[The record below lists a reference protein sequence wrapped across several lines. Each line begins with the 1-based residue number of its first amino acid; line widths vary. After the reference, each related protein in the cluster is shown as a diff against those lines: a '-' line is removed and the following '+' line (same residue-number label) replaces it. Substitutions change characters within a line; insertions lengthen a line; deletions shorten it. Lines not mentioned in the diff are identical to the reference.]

1 MDKSIEY
8 QKLVNRRKLCQ
19 ECYLQT
25 GQTNLH
31 NGSSLSFHEGIHD
44 TNAIGQW
51 SAWHGDLNADFMV
64 IGQDWGDI
72 EYYIQFRNQ
81 DVGEFEQDNKTN
93 INLRTLFQCIDPKID
108 IFDLVTSVKLFFT
121 NSLLCYKEGKMA
133 QPTRAAQHRICSEL
147 YLQKLIEIVEPKV
160 IITLGEKAFSGLW
173 KLNFKMD
180 RKLTSEKYM
189 DLVERGEL
197 SLYLNDLQISAF
209 PVVHPGPLG
218 IRNRNFALQ
227 KEDWYKIGKK
237 ARALGIVD
245 SKPD

>member
-1 MDKSIEY
+1 MNKGFVY
-8 QKLVNRRKLCQ
+8 QQLINKRKLCQ

-25 GQTNLH
+25 GQMNLH

-44 TNAIGQW
+44 TNALGQW

-64 IGQDWGDI
+64 IGQNWGDLD
-72 EYYIQFRNQ
+72 YYIQFRNQ
-81 DVGEFEQDNKTN
+81 NVGEFERDNKTN

-108 IFDLVTSVKLFFT
+108 IFDSVTSVKLFFT

-133 QPTRAAQHRICSEL
+133 QPTRAAQHRICSKL
-147 YLQKLIEIVEPKV
+147 YLQELIKIIEPRI

-173 KLNFKMD
+173 KLNFKKGSNITFD
-180 RKLTSEKYM
+180 KYI
-189 DLVERGEL
+189 DLVEHGEL
-197 SLYLNDLQISAF
+197 QLCVNNSTVSVF

-227 KEDWYKIGKK
+227 KEDWYKIGQK
-237 ARALGIVD
+237 ARALSIV
-245 SKPD
+245 